1 MALYHSARGSVNYTI
16 VGSPTIVDN
25 VVSGFSAD
33 DYLVT
38 TQQFSSISPEK
49 LELQAKFT
57 PTNLNNTYQY
67 IVSYQTTGGLNGG
80 KSGFRINSN
89 NRLQYKV
96 SYYSDGS
103 GDLLITSSA
112 NIQVNS
118 SIIAKGYYIGDG
130 VYGLDVSTD
139 GGNTWITDTVTID
152 GSKTIELNSSYG
164 TYIGRTS
171 TAGTDINV
179 FSGSIDLKHTYII
192 VNGQPWFG
200 ICPIEV
206 KKHQV
211 MGPVGY
217 DTVGEIVVTDGIATN
232 ITNGTNRIDISQPL
246 PSVINSFE
254 MVVSGKL
261 SEEYAR
267 GMICYSYRNYQYKGF
282 LLRYSGK
289 NVAPSFKPFWRYKS
303 CKTSSEI
310 DDGFID
316 IDASSSHL
324 PSTTAKFWVKV
335 TMQPAE
341 GGKFLYS
348 YYDSIDGQTW
358 YLLGSKEDTYQLTGD
373 DMSTLKFIE
382 NPNYGATNTTN
393 VISELDL
400 NNTYIKVNGKLWF
413 WQPQETKR
421 IVVNGVEVWTKPE

>member
-25 VVSGFSAD
+25 VVSGFSSD

-139 GGNTWITDTVTID
+139 DGNTWLTDTVTID

-164 TYIGRTS
+164 AYIGRTS

-217 DTVGEIVVTDGIATN
+217 TVVGSPTITDGVLTGVSSGNDCYTSSSLPSFNELEMVFKAKRYTWPSAATILPICAFGSGNSNRRLTPNASSDATGGTRLINGSTIVVN
-232 ITNGTNRIDISQPL
+232 IPNSYFDLQTYGPLGYYTRI
-246 PSVINSFE
+246 
-254 MVVSGKL
+254 
-261 SEEYAR
+261 
-267 GMICYSYRNYQYKGF
+267 
-282 LLRYSGK
+282 
-289 NVAPSFKPFWRYKS
+289 
-303 CKTSSEI
+303 
-310 DDGFID
+310 
-316 IDASSSHL
+316 
-324 PSTTAKFWVKV
+324 KV
-335 TMQPAE
+335 TKNTSDYTYELGLSADGNTWVTNSANYSTNMCTGAVY
-341 GGKFLYS
+341 FLRNSSGY
-348 YYDSIDGQTW
+348 T
-358 YLLGSKEDTYQLTGD
+358 GSNGE
-373 DMSTLKFIE
+373 M
-382 NPNYGATNTTN
+382 
-393 VISELDL
+393 DL
-400 NNTYIKVNGKLWF
+400 NETYIKVNGKLWF
-413 WQPQETKR
+413 WQPRETEK
-421 IVVNGVEVWTKPE
+421 IVVNGVQVWQKSS

>member
-25 VVSGFSAD
+25 VVSGFSSD

-139 GGNTWITDTVTID
+139 DGNTWLTDTVTID

-164 TYIGRTS
+164 AYIGRTS

-217 DTVGEIVVTDGIATN
+217 TVVGSPTITDGVLTGVSSGN
-232 ITNGTNRIDISQPL
+232 DCYTSSSL
-246 PSVINSFE
+246 PSFNELE
-254 MVVSGKL
+254 MVFKAKRYTWPSAATILPICAFGSGNSNRRL
-261 SEEYAR
+261 TP
-267 GMICYSYRNYQYKGF
+267 N
-282 LLRYSGK
+282 
-289 NVAPSFKPFWRYKS
+289 
-303 CKTSSEI
+303 
-310 DDGFID
+310 
-316 IDASSSHL
+316 ASSDATGGTRL
-324 PSTTAKFWVKV
+324 INGST
-335 TMQPAE
+335 
-341 GGKFLYS
+341 
-348 YYDSIDGQTW
+348 
-358 YLLGSKEDTYQLTGD
+358 
-373 DMSTLKFIE
+373 
-382 NPNYGATNTTN
+382 
-393 VISELDL
+393 
-400 NNTYIKVNGKLWF
+400 
-413 WQPQETKR
+413 
-421 IVVNGVEVWTKPE
+421 IVVNIPNSYFDLQTYGPLGYYTRIKVTKNTSDYTYELGLSADGNTWVTNSANYSTNM